1 MLRQCS
7 WNLGPIVAGKK
18 KSEVGGKNPQP
29 GNLFRFV
36 FVSCVP
42 CVRAGEA
49 KLREGVRGRRASS
62 TLVPRLA
69 TFPPAAPPAL
79 DFALVCLLK
88 RLVGFNWKSVWKL
101 LNLVGFLSVS
111 LSVLPFVWVLK
122 KTLDASRQ
130 VDVIIVGFKGI
141 FVMLLQ

>member
-1 MLRQCS
+1 MLVHRR
-7 WNLGPIVAGKK
+7 LGGRIRNREICFV
-18 KSEVGGKNPQP
+18 
-29 GNLFRFV
+29 FRFV
-36 FVSCVP
+36 FVS

-49 KLREGVRGRRASS
+49 KLREGVRERGAFS

-69 TFPPAAPPAL
+69 TFLAAATAPAL

-88 RLVGFNWKSVWKL
+88 KLVGFNRKYVWKL
-101 LNLVGFLSVS
+101 LNLVGFLSAS

-122 KTLDASRQ
+122 NILDVSRQ
-130 VDVIIVGFKGI
+130 VDVIILGFTRI

>member
-1 MLRQCS
+1 MS
-7 WNLGPIVAGKK
+7 PTGK
-18 KSEVGGKNPQP
+18 S
-29 GNLFRFV
+29 FRFV
-36 FVSCVP
+36 A

-49 KLREGVRGRRASS
+49 KLREGVRGRGASS

-79 DFALVCLLK
+79 DFGLVCLLK
-88 RLVGFNWKSVWKL
+88 KLVGFNRKSVWKL

>member
-1 MLRQCS
+1 ML
-7 WNLGPIVAGKK
+7 
-18 KSEVGGKNPQP
+18 PQRWCH
-29 GNLFRFV
+29 GWQHFLRLFR
-36 FVSCVP
+36 
-42 CVRAGEA
+42 
-49 KLREGVRGRRASS
+49 
-62 TLVPRLA
+62 
-69 TFPPAAPPAL
+69 PAL

-88 RLVGFNWKSVWKL
+88 KLVGFNRKSVLEL

-122 KTLDASRQ
+122 KRLDASRQ

>member
-1 MLRQCS
+1 MRSNPLTGRSASFRLR
-7 WNLGPIVAGKK
+7 
-18 KSEVGGKNPQP
+18 
-29 GNLFRFV
+29 FRFV
-36 FVSCVP
+36 PCVP

-69 TFPPAAPPAL
+69 TFPAATPAL
-79 DFALVCLLK
+79 DFSLVCLLK
-88 RLVGFNWKSVWKL
+88 KLVGFNWKSVWKL

-111 LSVLPFVWVLK
+111 LSVLLFVWVLK
-122 KTLDASRQ
+122 TMLNASRQ

-141 FVMLLQ
+141 FVIMLQ